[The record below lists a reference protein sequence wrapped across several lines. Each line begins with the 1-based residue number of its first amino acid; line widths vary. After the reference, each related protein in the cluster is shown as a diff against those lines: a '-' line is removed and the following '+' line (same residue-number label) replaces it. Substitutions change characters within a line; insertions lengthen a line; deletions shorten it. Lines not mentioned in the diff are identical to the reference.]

1 MSEQINSPTDMAQ
14 AAPANP
20 EPAKPGDQ
28 KPARR
33 AISDPREV
41 AAAVMG
47 RMKLLKTKRDDLTV
61 AIDGLVDITQQLTRA
76 YAEQV
81 VTIDRLRRRVKEL
94 EALAPAT
101 PTEPPPTLQ

>member
-1 MSEQINSPTDMAQ
+1 MSEQTNITDVAQ
-14 AAPANP
+14 TASANP
-20 EPAKPGDQ
+20 EPSRPGDQ

-41 AAAVMG
+41 AAVAVG
-47 RMKLLKTKRDDLTV
+47 RMKLVKTKRDELTV

-94 EALAPAT
+94 EALATPA
-101 PTEPPPTLQ
+101 PTEQPPTLQ